1 MAITAPPSIPL
12 ITDPST
18 FSTRAQDWVVWQAEQ
33 LYPELTS
40 VSLVLGL
47 SLSGTS
53 VTSNTVGIGSKS
65 FTVETGKGFAAGQ
78 SIVIARTSAP
88 TNRMFCVVTSY
99 NSGTGALVVTSQAIE
114 GSGTFTDWSISPT
127 LNAVLT
133 LVQIPDGLITTNKI
147 ADDQVTFAKMQNIAT
162 SKLLGR
168 ATADSGD
175 VEALGIGSGL
185 SLSGTDLTATIKS
198 GTAVSASGT
207 SVDFTALP
215 SWVKR
220 ITVMIDSFSGNGTS
234 RRQIQI
240 GDSGGI
246 ETTTYTSNASVIGS
260 AANSTITSGNNTSGF
275 ILEGIAPTAA
285 YVMSGSLTLTNLGGN
300 TWVISGLLAESSGG
314 VGVTMFA
321 GTKTLSGKLDRVR
334 ITTVN
339 GTDTFDAGSINIM
352 YE

>member
-168 ATADSGD
+168 ATAGSGD
-175 VEALGIGSGL
+175 VEQLGIGSGL
-185 SLSGTDLTATIKS
+185 ALSGTDLTATIAS
-198 GTAVSASGT
+198 GTAVTATGT
-207 SVDFTALP
+207 SIDFTGIA

-220 ITVMIDSFSGNGTS
+220 ITVMFSGVSTNGTS
-234 RRQIQI
+234 EYICRL
-240 GDSGGI
+240 GTSGGI
-246 ETTTYTSNASVIGS
+246 ATSSYDAMRGSTNSTNPTSTSRRTDAFPLVAAVATSTYQGSFVITKLTSNTWTAAGVIS
-260 AANSTITSGNNTSGF
+260 DNTS
-275 ILEGIAPTAA
+275 L
-285 YVMSGSLTLTNLGGN
+285 
-300 TWVISGLLAESSGG
+300 ISMSSGY
-314 VGVTMFA
+314 A
-321 GTKTLSGKLDRVR
+321 ALSGALTQIR

-339 GTDTFDAGSINIM
+339 GTDTFDAGSINIL